1 MSEKNIQNVNIQP
14 EEHEPK
20 GDKVHFITAHLE
32 HLMDIFEIG
41 IAVIVAFGFIISV
54 FPLLK
59 ELPLLASMSTGTES
73 YRHFLENALDLVI
86 GIEFIKMLI
95 KHTPG
100 SVVEVLLF
108 ALSRHMVLEGG
119 NAMENL
125 LTVCAI
131 ALIFV
136 IRKFL
141 FIDSFEFLT
150 EENKGMDWLSDWK
163 EIRKG
168 GASKVKAGIE
178 KEKTVM
184 KKKKASAEQAH
195 VKKENA
201 KESALK
207 KTGGIGEKPEKSEPI
222 TGEYREVNA
231 EDK

>member
-1 MSEKNIQNVNIQP
+1 MSENNIQNENNQTD
-14 EEHEPK
+14 EHELK
-20 GDKVHFITAHLE
+20 GDRVHFITAHLE

-41 IAVIVAFGFIISV
+41 IAIIVAFGFIISV

-59 ELPLLASMSTGTES
+59 ELPMLASMSTGTES

-141 FIDSFEFLT
+141 FINSFEFLS
-150 EENKGMDWLSDWK
+150 EENKGQDWLSDWK

-168 GASKVKAGIE
+168 GAEKVKAGIE
-178 KEKTVM
+178 KEKTAI
-184 KKKKASAEQAH
+184 KKKKLSAEQAH
-195 VKKENA
+195 AKKENA
-201 KESALK
+201 KEAVPK
-207 KTGGIGEKPEKSEPI
+207 KTDESGEKPKKSEPVM
-222 TGEYREVNA
+222 GEYREVNA
-231 EDK
+231 

>member
-1 MSEKNIQNVNIQP
+1 MSENINRN
-14 EEHEPK
+14 ENSRENEHEPK
-20 GDKVHFITAHLE
+20 GDRIHFITANLE
-32 HLMDIFEIG
+32 HLMDIFEIC
-41 IAVIVAFGFIISV
+41 IAIIVAFGFIVSV
-54 FPLLK
+54 VPLLK
-59 ELPLLASMSTGTES
+59 ELPLLGSMSTGTES

-168 GASKVKAGIE
+168 GAEKVKAGIE
-178 KEKTVM
+178 KEKTAM
-184 KKKKASAEQAH
+184 KKKKAAVEQAH
-195 VKKENA
+195 AKKESV
-201 KESALK
+201 KEAVPK
-207 KTGGIGEKPEKSEPI
+207 KTDENGEKPKKSEPVR
-222 TGEYREVNA
+222 GEYREVDE